1 MKARL
6 TALTLALFTALT
18 LTACG
23 AGTGQTAGSGQ
34 SAGTGQ
40 TESTTSTA
48 SSAPA
53 ASAGN
58 VATSADM
65 AEVADVVTPD
75 MTPVHVSDLRDGTY
89 QVAVDS
95 SSSMFR
101 IESCTLTVTE
111 GKATAKM
118 TMGGT
123 GYLYLYPGTA
133 EEAAAAAESD
143 YIPFEEENGKHTF
156 TLPVE
161 ALDAGVPCAAFSRR
175 KELWYDRT
183 LVFRAD
189 SLPADALAEGAVTD
203 PASLNLADGTYTVE
217 VALEGGS
224 GRATVT
230 SPAKLTVSGGACTAE
245 IEWSSPNYDYMKVDG
260 KQYLPVNT
268 EGNSVFQIPVNG
280 FDCKL
285 PVVADTT
292 AMSQP
297 YEIDY
302 TLTFDSATIQEAK

>member
-1 MKARL
+1 MKTRI
-6 TALTLALFTALT
+6 TALLLALLTALT

-23 AGTGQTAGSGQ
+23 TGSGQ
-34 SAGTGQ
+34 SAGSGT
-40 TESTTSTA
+40 
-48 SSAPA
+48 SSAAPA
-53 ASAGN
+53 QSTGN

-65 AEVADVVTPD
+65 AEVTDVVTPD
-75 MTPVHVSDLRDGTY
+75 MTPVPVSDLKDGTY
-89 QVAVDS
+89 EVAVDC

-101 IESCTLTVTE
+101 VERCALTVAE
-111 GKATAKM
+111 GKAAAKL

-133 EEAAAAAESD
+133 EEAAAAEESAC
-143 YIPFEEENGKHTF
+143 IPFEEENGKHTF

-161 ALDAGVPCAAFSRR
+161 ALDAGVPCAAFSKR

-189 SLPADALAEGAVTD
+189 SLPADALAKEMTD
-203 PASLNLADGTYTVE
+203 PASLHLADGTYTVE

-224 GRATVT
+224 GRASVT
-230 SPAKLTVSGGACTAE
+230 SPAKLTVSGDSCTAE

-260 KQYLPVNT
+260 EQYLPVNT
-268 EGNSVFQIPVNG
+268 EGNSVFAIPVSG
-280 FDCKL
+280 FDYKM

-302 TLTFDSATIQEAK
+302 TLYFDSATIQEAK

>member
-1 MKARL
+1 MKTRI
-6 TALTLALFTALT
+6 TALLLALLTALT

-23 AGTGQTAGSGQ
+23 TGTGQPGGSGQ
-34 SAGTGQ
+34 SAGSGT
-40 TESTTSTA
+40 
-48 SSAPA
+48 SSAAPA
-53 ASAGN
+53 QSTGN

-65 AEVADVVTPD
+65 AEVTDVVTPD
-75 MTPVHVSDLRDGTY
+75 MTPVPVSDLKDGTY
-89 QVAVDS
+89 EVAVDS

-101 IESCTLTVTE
+101 VERCALTVAE
-111 GKATAKM
+111 GKAAAKL

-143 YIPFEEENGKHTF
+143 YIPFEEEDGKHTF

-189 SLPADALAEGAVTD
+189 SLPADALAEGSVTA
-203 PASLNLADGTYTVE
+203 PESLHLADGTYTVE

-224 GRATVT
+224 GRASVT
-230 SPAKLTVSGGACTAE
+230 SPAKLTVSGDSCTAE

-260 KQYLPVNT
+260 EQYLPVNT
-268 EGNSVFQIPVNG
+268 EGNSVFAIPVSG
-280 FDCKL
+280 FDYKM

-302 TLTFDSATIQEAK
+302 TLYFDSATIQEAK